1 MTHLLPRGLK
11 SERLWRWI
19 VLCFLWWIE
28 SSLDP
33 KLTLPFR
40 LNHSLIPIRFLLRFG
55 SFTDMLT
62 LNTWTLSSL
71 TRSSLS
77 FVALFIYSVIIYN
90 SSNNNA
96 VFLFFCLLPL
106 WEMMLSFVFMSFFW
120 VFFFVYIMVILLRLF
135 GFGCTVSY
143 FLWSKKSF
151 LMPPMVEEVRFS
163 YASYGRRKASLCLI
177 RRGFTCAGFS
187 LFYNFTI
194 FFLVGLILG
203 ESSINIVVMQPG
215 LAPFR

>member
-106 WEMMLSFVFMSFFW
+106 WEMMLSSVFM
-120 VFFFVYIMVILLRLF
+120 FFF
-135 GFGCTVSY
+135 GFCY
-143 FLWSKKSF
+143 FLYIHHGYLVAAF
-151 LMPPMVEEVRFS
+151 LVWLHSVLSPMVKEM
-163 YASYGRRKASLCLI
+163 
-177 RRGFTCAGFS
+177 
-187 LFYNFTI
+187 LF
-194 FFLVGLILG
+194 
-203 ESSINIVVMQPG
+203 
-215 LAPFR
+215 